1 MKRILQFFSLIIGLA
16 VFNSCAE
23 SDPAAVYG
31 FEDPNDISGPRMIK
45 NVLDNNRTVE
55 SYELDKGNLFRVLRN
70 TFIGAAEQ
78 ENQSIIVYYLGNRIS
93 KMEITGTIPGGSTG
107 GKFVLIP
114 NYDNT
119 TGRMVSLMNDFY
131 VGNTHTNHSIS
142 IFNYDG
148 TGRVINAYKKTAA
161 VNPATPNV
169 YVYPNTV
176 ADAITYDGPNV
187 AKVESSKNVLDI
199 STGVITST
207 VKNTY
212 EYVNYDWRNN
222 PYLGISDNYII
233 NIANVLPEMYAYM
246 SDNNPA
252 KLKFTS
258 GSAPMVE
265 TVYSYKFD
273 THNYPVTNGFR
284 SFTYQP
290 AQQ

>member
-31 FEDPNDISGPRMIK
+31 FEDPNDISGPRMIRK
-45 NVLDNNRTVE
+45 VVGNTDFMEEYSLNNG
-55 SYELDKGNLFRVLRN
+55 KLFKVDRLAG
-70 TFIGAAEQ
+70 F
-78 ENQSIIVYYLGNRIS
+78 ENQTIYLHYLGNRIS
-93 KMEITGTIPGGSTG
+93 KMEIIATVPSGPGTGRH
-107 GKFVLIP
+107 VLIP

-148 TGRVINAYKKTAA
+148 AGRVINAYKKTAA

-176 ADAITYDGPNV
+176 TDAITYDGPNV
-187 AKVESSKNVLDI
+187 AKVESSQNVVNI
-199 STGVITST
+199 NTGVITSS

-233 NIANVLPEMYAYM
+233 NIASVFPEMYAYM

-252 KLKFTS
+252 KMKFTS
-258 GSAPMVE
+258 GPASMVE

-290 AQQ
+290 APQ

>member
-1 MKRILQFFSLIIGLA
+1 MKRLLQFFSLIIGLA

-31 FEDPNDISGPRMIK
+31 FEDPNDISGPRILRK
-45 NVLDNNRTVE
+45 AFADNSTLEDYSLNNGKLFKIDRVAQAGATVE
-55 SYELDKGNLFRVLRN
+55 
-70 TFIGAAEQ
+70 
-78 ENQSIIVYYLGNRIS
+78 NQTIYVYYLGNRIS
-93 KMEITGTIPGGSTG
+93 KMEMIGTVPGGTTG
-107 GKFVLIP
+107 GKYVLIP
-114 NYDNT
+114 NYDNA

-142 IFNYDG
+142 IFEYDG
-148 TGRVINAYKKTAA
+148 AGRVTKAYKKTAA
-161 VNPATPNV
+161 VNPATPNI

-176 ADAITYDGPNV
+176 TDAITYDGPNV

-199 STGVITST
+199 SSGVILST

-233 NIANVLPEMYAYM
+233 NIASIFPDMYSYM

-252 KLKFTS
+252 KMKFTS
-258 GSAPMVE
+258 GSLPMVE

-273 THNYPVTNGFR
+273 THNYPVSNGTK
-284 SFTYQP
+284 SYTYQP
-290 AQQ
+290 APQ

>member
-1 MKRILQFFSLIIGLA
+1 MKRLLQFFSLIIGLA

-31 FEDPNDISGPRMIK
+31 FEDPNDISGPRILRK
-45 NVLDNNRTVE
+45 AFADNSTLEDYSLNNGKLFKIDRVAQAGATVE
-55 SYELDKGNLFRVLRN
+55 DQTIY
-70 TFIGAAEQ
+70 
-78 ENQSIIVYYLGNRIS
+78 VYYLGNRIS
-93 KMEITGTIPGGSTG
+93 KMEMIGTVPGGTTG
-107 GKFVLIP
+107 GKYVLIP
-114 NYDNT
+114 NYDNA

-142 IFNYDG
+142 IFEYDG
-148 TGRVINAYKKTAA
+148 AGRVTKAYKKTAA
-161 VNPATPNV
+161 VNPATPNI

-176 ADAITYDGPNV
+176 TDAITYDGPNV

-199 STGVITST
+199 SSGVILST

-233 NIANVLPEMYAYM
+233 NIASIFPDMYSYM

-252 KLKFTS
+252 KMKFTS
-258 GSAPMVE
+258 GSLPMVE

-273 THNYPVTNGFR
+273 THNYPVSNGTK
-284 SFTYQP
+284 SYTYQP
-290 AQQ
+290 APQ

>member
-1 MKRILQFFSLIIGLA
+1 MKRLLQFFSLIIGLA

-31 FEDPNDISGPRMIK
+31 FEDPNDISGPRILRK
-45 NVLDNNRTVE
+45 AFAGNSTLEDYSLNNGKLFKIDRVAQAGATVE
-55 SYELDKGNLFRVLRN
+55 
-70 TFIGAAEQ
+70 
-78 ENQSIIVYYLGNRIS
+78 NQTIYVYYLGNRIS
-93 KMEITGTIPGGSTG
+93 KMEMIGTVPGGTTG
-107 GKFVLIP
+107 GKYVLIP
-114 NYDNT
+114 NYDNA

-142 IFNYDG
+142 IFEYDG
-148 TGRVINAYKKTAA
+148 AGRGTKAYKKTA
-161 VNPATPNV
+161 VNAATPNI

-176 ADAITYDGPNV
+176 TDAITYDGPNV

-199 STGVITST
+199 SSGVILST

-233 NIANVLPEMYAYM
+233 NIASIFPDMYSYM

-252 KLKFTS
+252 KMKFTS
-258 GSAPMVE
+258 GSLPMVE

-273 THNYPVTNGFR
+273 THNYPVSNGTK
-284 SFTYQP
+284 SYTYQP
-290 AQQ
+290 APQ

>member
-1 MKRILQFFSLIIGLA
+1 MKRLLQFFSLIIGLA

-31 FEDPNDISGPRMIK
+31 FEDPNDISGPRILRK
-45 NVLDNNRTVE
+45 AFADNSTLEDYSLNNGKLFKIDRVAQAGATVE
-55 SYELDKGNLFRVLRN
+55 DQTIY
-70 TFIGAAEQ
+70 
-78 ENQSIIVYYLGNRIS
+78 VYYLGNRIS
-93 KMEITGTIPGGSTG
+93 KMEMTGTIPGGTTG
-107 GKFVLIP
+107 GKYVLVP
-114 NYDNT
+114 NYDNA
-119 TGRMVSLMNDFY
+119 TGKMVSLMNDFY

-142 IFNYDG
+142 IFEYDG
-148 TGRVINAYKKTAA
+148 AGRVTKAYKKTAA
-161 VNPATPNV
+161 VNPATPNI

-176 ADAITYDGPNV
+176 TDAITYDGPNV

-199 STGVITST
+199 SSGVILST

-233 NIANVLPEMYAYM
+233 NIASIFPDMYSYM

-252 KLKFTS
+252 KMKFTS
-258 GSAPMVE
+258 GSLPMVE

-273 THNYPVTNGFR
+273 THNYPVSNGTK
-284 SFTYQP
+284 SYTYQP
-290 AQQ
+290 APQ

>member
-1 MKRILQFFSLIIGLA
+1 MKRLLQFFSLIIGLA

-45 NVLDNNRTVE
+45 KVLNE
-55 SYELDKGNLFRVLRN
+55 SGMLEHYEPNQGKLFKVTRN
-70 TFIGAAEQ
+70 TYSGTAAQ
-78 ENQSIIVYYLGNRIS
+78 ENQNIVLYYLGSRIS
-93 KMEITGTIPGGSTG
+93 KMEVIGTVPGGTTSG
-107 GKFVLIP
+107 RYILIP

-131 VGNTHTNHSIS
+131 VGTTHKNHSIS
-142 IFNYDG
+142 IFQYDG
-148 TGRVINAYKKTAA
+148 AGRVTKAYKKTAA
-161 VNPATPNV
+161 VNPATPNI

-176 ADAITYDGPNV
+176 TDAITYDGPNV

-199 STGVITST
+199 SSGVILST

-233 NIANVLPEMYAYM
+233 NIASIFPDMYSYM

-252 KLKFTS
+252 KMKFTS
-258 GSAPMVE
+258 GSLPMVE

-273 THNYPVTNGFR
+273 THNYPVSNGTK
-284 SFTYQP
+284 SYTYQP
-290 AQQ
+290 APQ

>member
-31 FEDPNDISGPRMIK
+31 FEDPNDISGPRMIRK
-45 NVLDNNRTVE
+45 VSDNNRTVE
-55 SYELDKGNLFRVLRN
+55 EYEPNNGKLFKVVRN
-70 TFIGAAEQ
+70 AYTGTALQ
-78 ENQSIIVYYLGNRIS
+78 ENQSIILYYLGNRIS
-93 KMEITGTIPGGSTG
+93 KMEIITTVPSGPGTGRH
-107 GKFVLIP
+107 VLIP

-176 ADAITYDGPNV
+176 TDAITYDGPNV

-199 STGVITST
+199 NTGVITSS

-233 NIANVLPEMYAYM
+233 NIASVFPEMYAYM

-290 AQQ
+290 APQ